1 METGRGPRPPN
12 SYGIVNVVFG
22 YATFLGQILREQH
35 GLYIALAPEVLRPGG
50 GDPLALVQLAVHRI
64 ARNERNHGP
73 YELKAILLDS
83 DKVGADTDRD
93 RSMRNLAADHQIRL
107 IFQEPAHEG
116 FLLRHLTGCQQ
127 HRPPTAT
134 IALEALRREWPNYRK
149 PMSSREIAERVGDAG
164 VRQAC
169 EVETDV
175 REFLME
181 LGLEWRDN
189 R

>member
-1 METGRGPRPPN
+1 
-12 SYGIVNVVFG
+12 
-22 YATFLGQILREQH
+22 
-35 GLYIALAPEVLRPGG
+35 
-50 GDPLALVQLAVHRI
+50 
-64 ARNERNHGP
+64 
-73 YELKAILLDS
+73 LKAILLDS

-169 EVETDV
+169 EVETDL